1 MTTLISIAVGIGL
14 SAATGFR
21 VFVPLLVLSLAA
33 RGGYLPLAPGFEWI
47 ASTEALVAFTVAA
60 LAEVTAYAVPWLD
73 NTLDALATPLALVA
87 AVLVSAAVL
96 TDLPPFLKWSLAII
110 AGGGA
115 AGMVQGAT
123 VLLRLK
129 SGAATAGLANPLL
142 GAIELFGA
150 IGTALLAISLPVL
163 ALVLVLVVC
172 LLIFRAARRVLFG
185 RRRASPQR

>member
-1 MTTLISIAVGIGL
+1 MSTLISIAVGIGL

-47 ASTEALVAFTVAA
+47 ASTEALVAFAVAA

-73 NTLDALATPLALVA
+73 NALDALATPLALLA

-129 SGAATAGLANPLL
+129 SGAGTGGLANPLL
-142 GAIELFGA
+142 GVIELFGA
-150 IGTALLAISLPVL
+150 VGTALLAISLPIL
-163 ALVLVLVVC
+163 ALVLVLAVC
-172 LLIFRAARRVLFG
+172 LLIFRAARRVVFG
-185 RRRASPQR
+185 RRAASPRS